1 MIPWDQLSAQTSNS
15 GSLGQYLSLRTI
27 YSSCSRRFLIN
38 KDLVRFGFVFF
49 VVDKVLIDPAC
60 QLALN
65 SQTLLFQV
73 WSLQVWLTTVAWQIL
88 TKQHRQI
95 GSLILLCSQ
104 SFLQSQSDELLDSK
118 PVSTPVLQPSIYFS
132 FIHSFIL
139 DQAVPKL
146 KWSLDFSVSVRTCV
160 T

>member
-38 KDLVRFGFVFF
+38 RDLVRFGFVFF
-49 VVDKVLIDPAC
+49 VVVVDKVLIDPAR

-104 SFLQSQSDELLDSK
+104 SFLQSQSDELLDIK
-118 PVSTPVLQPSIYFS
+118 PVSTLSSSPP
-132 FIHSFIL
+132 FIFHSFIL
-139 DQAVPKL
+139 SFQTRL
-146 KWSLDFSVSVRTCV
+146 SLNSNGALIFL
-160 T
+160 

>member
-38 KDLVRFGFVFF
+38 RDLVRFGFVFF
-49 VVDKVLIDPAC
+49 VVVDKVLIDPAR

-118 PVSTPVLQPSIYFS
+118 PVSPCPLALHLF
-132 FIHSFIL
+132 FIHSFFHFR
-139 DQAVPKL
+139 PG
-146 KWSLDFSVSVRTCV
+146 CP
-160 T
+160 